1 LYAKESLEEVFNEM
15 PQVGWKACAE
25 GRILNVAMK
34 KNTLQNQLSSSW
46 RQALDR
52 KVGYESWRRLERV
65 LARERS
71 NHTCYPPQGLE
82 FEALR
87 YCEPDAVRVVIL
99 GQDPYHGVGQAHGLA
114 FSVFQEVP
122 WPPSLR
128 NVLKELIADFGPNSV
143 ALQGLGGSGVLQ
155 CWAEQGV
162 VLLNDVLT
170 VSHGLPGSH
179 VDFGWQEI
187 TGSVLDV
194 LSESEVPK
202 VFILWGNQAK
212 KHKSRIFHPSHL
224 VLEAP
229 HPSPLSAYRGF
240 FGSKPF
246 TQTNNWL
253 EKNGLSPIRW

>member
-1 LYAKESLEEVFNEM
+1 
-15 PQVGWKACAE
+15 
-25 GRILNVAMK
+25 
-34 KNTLQNQLSSSW
+34 
-46 RQALDR
+46 
-52 KVGYESWRRLERV
+52 
-65 LARERS
+65 
-71 NHTCYPPQGLE
+71 
-82 FEALR
+82 
-87 YCEPDAVRVVIL
+87 
-99 GQDPYHGVGQAHGLA
+99 
-114 FSVFQEVP
+114 
-122 WPPSLR
+122 LR